1 MGILVTL
8 TVIRQCLSRLMTID
22 CLKKY
27 TKICERVS
35 ILMKIEF
42 DSEPVYSDN
51 DEYIKTKIKSYGD
64 KVNTN
69 FPGEKIP
76 KGNSTCKFLSLIMI
90 LLLE

>member
-1 MGILVTL
+1 MDILVTL

-22 CLKKY
+22 CLKMY
-27 TKICERVS
+27 TKRCERVS
-35 ILMKIEF
+35 ILMKIES
-42 DSEPVYSDN
+42 DRESVYSDN

-76 KGNSTCKFLSLIMI
+76 KENSTSKFLSLIMV